1 MNWLQSLAG
10 IAPIAAAVT
19 ASLAIVLDDR
29 RWMLAMLGGEY
40 MCLAWFTAVELTG
53 GMATVKLLVGLLVCA
68 GLTITL
74 LHETKST
81 PGMQRWVIPSGR
93 TFRLIAVLLICIS
106 AWGLTRNNWTP
117 VPGISPPGATGSMV
131 LIGLGLLHLGISE
144 EPFRVGIGLLTTLA
158 GFEVAY
164 GVIEPSLAMMTL
176 LAAVHL
182 GIAVVVSYLIAGAPG
197 REEERLGK
205 A

>member
-1 MNWLQSLAG
+1 LAG
-10 IAPIAAAVT
+10 IAPIAAAV
-19 ASLAIVLDDR
+19 AGSLAIVLDDR

-40 MCLAWFTAVELTG
+40 LCLAWLTAVELTA
-53 GMATVKLLVGLLVCA
+53 GMAVVKLLVGLLACV
-68 GLTITL
+68 GLAITMM
-74 LHETKST
+74 HDRKNRPTT
-81 PGMQRWVIPSGR
+81 QRWVIPSGR

-106 AWGLTRNNWTP
+106 AWGFTRNNWTP
-117 VPGISPPGATGSMV
+117 VPGISPAGATGSIV
-131 LIGLGLLHLGISE
+131 LLGLGLLHLGISE

-182 GIAVVVSYLIAGAPG
+182 GITVVVSYLIVGAPG
-197 REEERLGK
+197 IEDERLERT
-205 A
+205 